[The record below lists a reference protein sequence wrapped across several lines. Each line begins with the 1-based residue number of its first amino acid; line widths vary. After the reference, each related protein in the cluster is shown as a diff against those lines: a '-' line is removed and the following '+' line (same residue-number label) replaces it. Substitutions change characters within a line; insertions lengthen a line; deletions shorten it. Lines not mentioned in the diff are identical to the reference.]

1 MASVARSDN
10 SAWWEHFS
18 HVADIGIRGHG
29 ATLEAAFE
37 QAAVALT
44 AVICDPENVHPLEE
58 VHIQCEAS
66 DHEILLVDWLNSLIY
81 EMATRSSLFNRYD
94 VQITGFTLSAT
105 AWGESVDRERHQPAV
120 ETKGATYTA
129 LRVAQQGNGTWI
141 AQCVI
146 DV

>member
-1 MASVARSDN
+1 
-10 SAWWEHFS
+10 
-18 HVADIGIRGHG
+18 
-29 ATLEAAFE
+29 
-37 QAAVALT
+37 
-44 AVICDPENVHPLEE
+44 
-58 VHIQCEAS
+58 
-66 DHEILLVDWLNSLIY
+66 
-81 EMATRSSLFNRYD
+81 MATRSLLFNRYD
-94 VQITGFTLSAT
+94 VQIIGFTLSAT